1 VLLLGHPVAH
11 SLSPSIQNAAFAAL
25 GRPDSYEAVD
35 VPPDRLRD
43 YLEML
48 RGGPYLGANITVP
61 YKLEAAAAMDEADH
75 DATLLGAVNTVV
87 VRDGRLSGHNTDV
100 HGAWEGLLGPVH
112 DQLPAS
118 QVLILGAGG
127 GARAVMLSLSVS
139 PTSRPALV
147 VVAVRRPEAG
157 YEMTALADRVGL
169 RARAVPWSEREAEL
183 AVAGVVVNTTPLGL
197 AGDEDPL
204 EGMSL
209 SGKVV
214 LDLAYRPGGTPL
226 FRRAW
231 REGAIA
237 LQGDEML
244 LHQGAAAFKLW
255 TGADAPL
262 LAMRKALKEAIGA

>member
-11 SLSPSIQNAAFAAL
+11 SLSPSIQNAAFAAA

-35 VPPDRLRD
+35 VPPDRLHD

-87 VRDGRLSGHNTDV
+87 VRDGRLIGHNTDA
-100 HGAWEGLLGPVH
+100 HGAWEGLLGPVR
-112 DQLPAS
+112 DQLLAS
-118 QVLILGAGG
+118 RVLVLGAGG
-127 GARAVMLSLSVS
+127 GARAVLLALTVS
-139 PTSRPALV
+139 RGPRPALV

-157 YEMTALADRVGL
+157 YEMTALADRIGL
-169 RARAVPWSEREAEL
+169 RAHAVPWSDREAEL
-183 AVAGVVVNTTPLGL
+183 EAAGVVVNTTPVGL
-197 AGDEDPL
+197 AGEEDPL
-204 EGMSL
+204 EGMPL

-231 REGAIA
+231 HEGAIA

-244 LHQGAAAFKLW
+244 LHQGAAAFTLW
-255 TGADAPL
+255 TGVDAPL
-262 LAMRKALKEAIGA
+262 PAMRKALQQAIGA